1 MKTEADFKNYY
12 DQTLV
17 PELKELEIK
26 RLRIANRART
36 LIIIELII
44 YIAIII
50 YTLFFRSE
58 QQDSAGP
65 DFGLIFLIAG
75 SLIVLLIIFGFAMV
89 GFSKGFRALYKKNII
104 SKLVNQISDELE
116 YFPNDNLQVHDFKAS
131 KIFRGDI
138 ARYQGRDLVTGT
150 LKGIPF
156 RFSWLN
162 VYTRTMPGDHSKSS
176 MHKLFAGIFY
186 IADFKQAFKADVVV
200 FPNMANVIPM
210 GTLSKLI
217 QDAIMGKRIDM
228 GDEEF
233 RKDYAVYSEEP
244 EKVKEMITPGLM
256 QWILDFKKTTNSR
269 VFVSFA
275 ANKLNI
281 GVYMKRNLFEPP
293 LFRKTENYEYIWQNF
308 SYLVLF
314 TGLVEEMA
322 RRV

>member
-1 MKTEADFKNYY
+1 M
-12 DQTLV
+12 
-17 PELKELEIK
+17 
-26 RLRIANRART
+26 
-36 LIIIELII
+36 
-44 YIAIII
+44 
-50 YTLFFRSE
+50 
-58 QQDSAGP
+58 P
-65 DFGLIFLIAG
+65 D
-75 SLIVLLIIFGFAMV
+75 
-89 GFSKGFRALYKKNII
+89 
-104 SKLVNQISDELE
+104 
-116 YFPNDNLQVHDFKAS
+116 
-131 KIFRGDI
+131 
-138 ARYQGRDLVTGT
+138 
-150 LKGIPF
+150 
-156 RFSWLN
+156 
-162 VYTRTMPGDHSKSS
+162 DHSKSS

-244 EKVKEMITPGLM
+244 EKVKEMITHGLM

-275 ANKLNI
+275 SNKLNI